1 MTDRLVRVSAVDI
14 RVVVQVERSPVR
26 TKVSQAE
33 FMTASLVRH
42 LGDCGADLVKDVF
55 QASPVLSCEG
65 AGIGLSGFNLGSE
78 AAVQFALVNQFALVL
93 IRASRQTGLRRSGSA
108 STRRLGQSVCRFRDI
123 ALDGCHEAV
132 DVDRSRRSA
141 LGER

>member
-1 MTDRLVRVSAVDI
+1 
-14 RVVVQVERSPVR
+14 
-26 TKVSQAE
+26 
-33 FMTASLVRH
+33 MTASLVRH

-93 IRASRQTGLRRSGSA
+93 IRASRQTGL
-108 STRRLGQSVCRFRDI
+108 
-123 ALDGCHEAV
+123 
-132 DVDRSRRSA
+132 VDRHQRAVWASQYVDS
-141 LGER
+141 EI